1 MSYKRIL
8 LKLSGESLSGD
19 KNFGI
24 SAFKISHYVQGIQ
37 SLLKENIELA
47 IVIGGGNIFRGIDA
61 KEQGLDSTQG
71 DYM

>member
-24 SAFKISHYVQGIQ
+24 SVQKFHITLEGIQ
-37 SLLKENIELA
+37 SLL
-47 IVIGGGNIFRGIDA
+47 A
-61 KEQGLDSTQG
+61 KILNLQL
-71 DYM
+71 